1 MIQAHG
7 ILSFRINLSEM
18 KIERVFFLYLCVT
31 REEVVIYIIVSQSID
46 NSI

>member
-18 KIERVFFLYLCVT
+18 EIERCFFLCVT

>member
-18 KIERVFFLYLCVT
+18 KIERVFFSLCVT
-31 REEVVIYIIVSQSID
+31 REDVVIYIIVSQSID